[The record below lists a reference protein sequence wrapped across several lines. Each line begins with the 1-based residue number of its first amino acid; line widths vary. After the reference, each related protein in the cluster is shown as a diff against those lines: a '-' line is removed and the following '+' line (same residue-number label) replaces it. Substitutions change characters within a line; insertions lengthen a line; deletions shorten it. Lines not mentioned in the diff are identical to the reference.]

1 MPAGWRVADVF
12 TWLRLLLLPVI
23 LWLALLGHGALV
35 GVGLVLAGT
44 TDFLDGFL
52 ARRLGH
58 ESPEGARLD
67 SIADI
72 LLLVSSIVCI
82 ELLHPEIARENPA
95 VVAGAFSV
103 YFVSLAVGL
112 IKFHRLGNLH
122 LFSAKVAGGLLYA
135 FAVLTLVTG
144 GYYRLLLVLAAAAL
158 TISSLET
165 IAAHLLFSTV
175 DESMGS
181 VLLARTRRAETRTI
195 QARGSARKQRS
206 QAPTANAVGT
216 RVRPTSSTTTIA
228 TPKPKESGP

>member
-1 MPAGWRVADVF
+1 MPAGWRVADVL

-23 LWLALLGHGALV
+23 WWQALLGHGQLV
-35 GVGLVLAGT
+35 GLGLVLAGT

-52 ARRLGH
+52 ARRLGQ

-72 LLLVSSIVCI
+72 LLLVSAMVCI
-82 ELLHPEIARENPA
+82 ELLHPEIAHENPA

-103 YFVSLAVGL
+103 YFASLAVGL
-112 IKFHRLGNLH
+112 IKFRRLGNLH
-122 LFSAKVAGGLLYA
+122 LYSAKVAGGFLYA

-144 GYYRLLLVLAAAAL
+144 GYDRLLLVLAAAAL

-165 IAAHLLFSTV
+165 LAAHLLFSAV

-181 VLLARTRRAETRTI
+181 VLLARTTRADTNTI
-195 QARGSARKQRS
+195 QARGSARKHRS
-206 QAPTANAVGT
+206 QAPTANAVGS
-216 RVRPTSSTTTIA
+216 RASPTSSTATIA
-228 TPKPKESGP
+228 TPRPKESGP